1 MTIHADRRWRSQ
13 MNVVFTFGDS
23 RLDDAFIVTA
33 RERGIVGLEGHR
45 SIGGLR
51 ASLYNAVTEQ
61 ATDILANT
69 LTEFGLQRA

>member
-1 MTIHADRRWRSQ
+1 
-13 MNVVFTFGDS
+13 MNVAFTFGDS
-23 RLDDAFIVTA
+23 RLDDEFVVAA

-61 ATDILANT
+61 AVNILANA
-69 LTEFGLQRA
+69 LTEFSLQRV